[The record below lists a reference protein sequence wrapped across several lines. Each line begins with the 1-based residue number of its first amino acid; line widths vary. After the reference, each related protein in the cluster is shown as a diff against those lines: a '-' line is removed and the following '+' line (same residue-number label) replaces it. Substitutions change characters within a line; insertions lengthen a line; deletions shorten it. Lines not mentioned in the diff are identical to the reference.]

1 MKLTG
6 ITIGLTILSITIAGS
21 SAYTIDSTEVAVVT
35 EFGAPIAVRT
45 EPGLYFRAPWPIH
58 QVERFDSRSKL
69 LNIEAKEQLT
79 QDGIN
84 IVVEPYVVWK
94 ISNPQIF
101 LESVGTTETA
111 EARLK
116 DLVVDSVGKG
126 LGRRQY
132 DDLLEV
138 QTTGSVE
145 FMPTGVLT
153 EVQSIAA
160 ERFGVEILDLR
171 IHHIGLPV
179 QNEQSIY
186 EQMRA
191 DRIQEAS
198 EYRAK
203 GEEQAAGTRAKAD
216 LEAAKTLADAEITAG
231 NTRAETEEAVARKW
245 VEAYQKDP
253 QFYRFLRQ
261 LELYETVVDEQTILV
276 LESEGLESNGAPPV
290 FDDLLPSM
298 PVVSPSTKPHLPPA
312 KSSP

>member
-1 MKLTG
+1 M
-6 ITIGLTILSITIAGS
+6 
-21 SAYTIDSTEVAVVT
+21 
-35 EFGAPIAVRT
+35 
-45 EPGLYFRAPWPIH
+45 
-58 QVERFDSRSKL
+58 ERFDSRSKL

-94 ISNPQIF
+94 ISEPQVF
-101 LESVGTTETA
+101 LESVGSSETA

-116 DLVVDSVGKG
+116 DLVIDSVGKG

-145 FMPTGVLT
+145 FMPAGVLT

-191 DRIQEAS
+191 DQIQEAS

-203 GEEQAAGTRAKAD
+203 GEEKAAGTRAKAD
-216 LEAAKTLADAEITAG
+216 QKL
-231 NTRAETEEAVARKW
+231 RKHW
-245 VEAYQKDP
+245 LMRK
-253 QFYRFLRQ
+253 
-261 LELYETVVDEQTILV
+261 
-276 LESEGLESNGAPPV
+276 
-290 FDDLLPSM
+290 
-298 PVVSPSTKPHLPPA
+298 
-312 KSSP
+312 